1 MRRTIAALVGCAFLI
16 GALGGYLA
24 QEMKTRDNLDAAFGG
39 ESRAHMNYLLYSG
52 RAKQDGFENVSKLF
66 YATSYAESVH
76 ARNHANVL
84 GTINSTSENLK
95 GAVGGETYETTEMY
109 PSFYDVAVK
118 EHNTKAQETFRE
130 AGAVEAVH
138 AGLYEKA
145 KSSVD
150 SGKDLELKTVYV
162 CPVCGNTFI
171 DSAPDKCPICNTPS
185 SQFVSF

>member
-1 MRRTIAALVGCAFLI
+1 MRRTIVALLACAFVV
-16 GALGGYLA
+16 GALSGYLA
-24 QEMKTRDNLDAAFGG
+24 QEMKTRDNLDSAFGG

-52 RAKQDGFENVSKLF
+52 RAKEDGFKNVSRLF

-95 GAVGGETYETTEMY
+95 SAVGGETYETKEMY
-109 PSFYDVAVK
+109 PAFYDVAVK
-118 EHNTKAQETFRE
+118 ENNTKAQETFRE

-138 AGLYEKA
+138 AGLYETA
-145 KSSVD
+145 KKSVD
-150 SGKDLELKTVYV
+150 SGKDMEIKTIYV
-162 CPVCGNTFI
+162 CPVCGNTFV

-185 SQFVSF
+185 TQFVQF